1 MFAFD
6 ALAAKRE
13 LVARRLPF
21 EVRKERVVTH
31 GSGEG
36 AFGEAED
43 DHEIEVESDAHGD
56 RPDED
61 AVAEPPDTPE
71 VGFELERKRAREDV
85 EIDGPFDLVEGREPV
100 EGGLDA
106 VGSLAFGLGPAFA
119 AGDAAERFDESLA
132 CPFRAFTPRARTR
145 PLGGRVHE

>member
-6 ALAAKRE
+6 ALPAKRE

-21 EVRKERVVTH
+21 EVGKERVVAH
-31 GSGEG
+31 GRGEG

-43 DHEIEVESDAHGD
+43 DDEIEVESDAHGD

-61 AVAEPPDTPE
+61 AVAESADTPE

-85 EIDGPFDLVEGREPV
+85 EIDGAFDLVEGREPV

-106 VGSLAFGLGPAFA
+106 VGGLAFGLGPALA
-119 AGDAAERFDESLA
+119 AGDAAERSDESLA
-132 CPFRAFTPRARTR
+132 CPFRAFTPRARALR
-145 PLGGRVHE
+145 LRGRES